1 MNVIQEEVPEE
12 STFGKRIHYT
22 QMLSYDEYFHVVTT
36 KLFAHNQQP
45 STYCENK
52 GQTVEEVVAYK
63 G

>member
-36 KLFAHNQQP
+36 KLFAHN
-45 STYCENK
+45 
-52 GQTVEEVVAYK
+52 
-63 G
+63 